1 MLTKENYDDTV
12 WWMIDHLTKNMHA
25 YLDDNQIELIS
36 QKIEEVLTLENV
48 KDFHAVTTGE

>member
-1 MLTKENYDDTV
+1 MLTKDNYDDTV

-25 YLDDNQIELIS
+25 YLDDNQIEQIS